1 MKDFF
6 RRMFSSGNEVS
17 SKRFNTFY
25 ALTSIIMLAFIATFR
40 SEDGRTPEFMYDA
53 LALIAGSGMGLT
65 VVEKIFSKP
74 KEGSAVEDSSLAT
87 SKPIQKSTEQVTK
100 CGCGSDFMSCDKCQK

>member
-1 MKDFF
+1 
-6 RRMFSSGNEVS
+6 MFSGNDDVS

-25 ALTSIIMLAFIATFR
+25 ALTSIIVLAFIATFR
-40 SEDGRTPEFMYDA
+40 SEDGSTPEFMYDA

-74 KEGSAVEDSSLAT
+74 KGESAVENRSLAT
-87 SKPIQKSTEQVTK
+87 SEPIQKSSEQVTK

>member
-53 LALIAGSGMGLT
+53 LALIAGGGMGLT
-65 VVEKIFSKP
+65 VVEKIFNKNSQP
-74 KEGSAVEDSSLAT
+74 NQGETTEMP
-87 SKPIQKSTEQVTK
+87 PI
-100 CGCGSDFMSCDKCQK
+100 KCQKCGKDKPCGNCK